1 MLTPNMA
8 LRENRIN
15 GGMLCRDA
23 YHKKFK
29 KIVNALDI
37 LGTIV

>member
-1 MLTPNMA
+1 MA

-15 GGMLCRDA
+15 GACCAGT
-23 YHKKFK
+23 HTTKSSKKF
-29 KIVNALDI
+29 VNALDI